1 VCQRSGARRAI
12 VICMLQRLVT
22 IIVMAWSLSLIAFA
36 ATGPSISSL
45 SPTSGTPGTTIAIT
59 GTGFGA
65 TQGAST
71 VKFQTAVATPISWSN
86 SSITVAVPIGATTGL
101 VAIRVGGTTAW
112 AWFSVTAGPVISSL
126 SPASAAVGSSI
137 TITGVNFGST
147 QGSSIVTFNGVTVT
161 PASWNVGSIL
171 VPVPAGTTSGPV
183 VVQVN
188 GVSSNGAQFT
198 VAQNLQIT
206 TLSPV
211 SGAVGTVITIAGNG
225 FGATQGA
232 STVKFQTAV
241 ATPIS
246 WSDSSITV
254 AVPIGAAT
262 GMVTVTVGSAS
273 TSASFSIVP
282 SPTISSLS
290 PASATVGS
298 LVTIT
303 GSNFG
308 SIQGSSTVT
317 FNGVTASPTSWNS
330 GSIMV
335 PVPSGATSGL
345 VLVKVNGV
353 SSNASQFTVAQN
365 LQISSL
371 SPASGA
377 VGTVI
382 TIAGNGFGSTQGS
395 STVKFNSTVAAP
407 ISWSDSSIAVA
418 VPIGAATGVVTVI
431 VGGTSTSASFSIVPS
446 PTISSLSPASAAVG
460 SPITITGS
468 NFGSNQGSSTV
479 TFNGVA
485 ASPTS
490 WNSGSIVVPVPGGA
504 ASGPVVVNV
513 NGVPSN
519 GAQFSVPRNLQ
530 ITGLSQTAGA
540 IGAVITISGSSFGA
554 AQGASIVKFGGTVAT
569 PVTWSDSSISAPVP
583 MGATTGLI
591 AVTVG
596 GSSAWAW
603 FSIVPGPIISNLSP
617 ALAAIGS
624 PVTITGANFGSTQG
638 SSMVSFN
645 GVTGVPTSWTSSS
658 IVVPVPAGATTG
670 LVTITVAGAPS
681 AGALLVAV
689 SAGGPYAYSAAA
701 GDFDNNRNTD
711 LAIVNR
717 CLSSS
722 DCTTGSVDVF
732 LGNGNGNGTFKPAVT
747 YPTGG
752 IESVAASVGDFNGDG
767 AQDLAVVN
775 NCATGVCASGE
786 VSVLLGHGNGTFQPP
801 LSFPSGGYQSIGI
814 ATGDFNGD
822 RILDVAIANNCA
834 DSSCASGGTV
844 TVLMGK
850 GDGTFKPAASYG
862 SGGQG
867 AFSVVVG
874 DFNRDGLLDLAV
886 ANDCASSGCSSGGSV
901 GILLG
906 NRDGTFKPAVAY
918 ASGGQ
923 GAYSL
928 VVADFNNDGI
938 ADLAV
943 VNNCANNT
951 CASGGAVGVLLGN
964 GDGTF
969 QPAIVS
975 PSGGIYSYSL
985 AVGDFNL
992 DGYADLAVTNE
1003 YGNGGGSN
1011 GGSVSVLLGNGDGTF
1026 QSPLSNDSRGTN
1038 PFSVVAANFNTYG
1051 SIDLAVANSCLPA
1064 LNCAE
1069 GVVTV
1074 LAGNGD
1080 GTFGQLAGY
1089 TASTATG
1096 QSSGVA
1102 PPHHQVSL
1110 SWDASASVNGY
1121 NVYRSTQLGGPFTK
1135 INPVLDVNTNFAD
1148 LSVAAGQTYYY
1159 VTTAVRSGLESGY
1172 SNEVQAS
1179 VPSP

>member
-1 VCQRSGARRAI
+1 
-12 VICMLQRLVT
+12 VIRMLKRLVT
-22 IIVMAWSLSLIAFA
+22 IIVIAWSLSLLVVA

-45 SPTSGTPGTTIAIT
+45 SPTSGTPGTLITIT

-71 VKFQTAVATPISWSN
+71 VKFQGAVATPISWSD
-86 SSITVAVPIGATTGL
+86 SSITVAVPVVGASTGL
-101 VAIRVGGTTAW
+101 VAVRVGSTTTW
-112 AWFSVTAGPVISSL
+112 ASFSVVAGPLISSL

-147 QGSSIVTFNGVTVT
+147 QGSGIVTFNGVTVAPT
-161 PASWNVGSIL
+161 SWTAGSIL
-171 VPVPAGTTSGPV
+171 VPVPAGATSGPV
-183 VVQVN
+183 VVKVN

-206 TLSPV
+206 SLSPA
-211 SGAVGTVITIAGNG
+211 SGPVGAVITITGNG
-225 FGATQGA
+225 FGATQ
-232 STVKFQTAV
+232 SSSSVKFNSRV
-241 ATPIS
+241 ATPIT

-262 GMVTVTVGSAS
+262 GVVAVTVGGSS
-273 TSASFSIVP
+273 TSASFSIV
-282 SPTISSLS
+282 LS
-290 PASATVGS
+290 P
-298 LVTIT
+298 I
-303 GSNFG
+303 
-308 SIQGSSTVT
+308 I
-317 FNGVTASPTSWNS
+317 S
-330 GSIMV
+330 G
-335 PVPSGATSGL
+335 
-345 VLVKVNGV
+345 
-353 SSNASQFTVAQN
+353 
-365 LQISSL
+365 L
-371 SPASGA
+371 SPASG
-377 VGTVI
+377 TV
-382 TIAGNGFGSTQGS
+382 GS
-395 STVKFNSTVAAP
+395 S
-407 ISWSDSSIAVA
+407 
-418 VPIGAATGVVTVI
+418 
-431 VGGTSTSASFSIVPS
+431 
-446 PTISSLSPASAAVG
+446 
-460 SPITITGS
+460 ITITGS
-468 NFGSNQGSSTV
+468 NFGSAQVSSTV

-490 WNSGSIVVPVPGGA
+490 WNSGSIIVSVPSGA
-504 ASGPVVVNV
+504 TSGPVVVNV
-513 NGVPSN
+513 NGVSSN
-519 GAQFSVPRNLQ
+519 GAQFIVPRNLQ

-540 IGAVITISGSSFGA
+540 VGAVITISGSSFGA
-554 AQGASIVKFGGTVAT
+554 TQGASIVKFGSTVAT
-569 PVTWSDSSISAPVP
+569 PVSWSDSSISAPVP

-596 GSSAWAW
+596 RSSAWAW

-624 PVTITGANFGSTQG
+624 SVTITGANFGSTQG
-638 SSMVSFN
+638 SSTVSFN
-645 GVTGVPTSWTSSS
+645 GVSGLPTSWTSSS
-658 IVVPVPAGATTG
+658 IVVSVPPGATTG
-670 LVTITVAGAPS
+670 LVTTNVAGAQS

-689 SAGGPYAYSAAA
+689 SAGGPYAYSLAA
-701 GDFDNNRNTD
+701 GDFDNSRNPD

-717 CLSSS
+717 CLSTS
-722 DCTTGSVDVF
+722 DCTSGSVDVF
-732 LGNGNGNGTFKPAVT
+732 LGNGNGTFKPAVT

-801 LSFPSGGYQSIGI
+801 LSFPSGGYQSLGI

-822 RILDVAIANNCA
+822 RILDMAIANNCA

-850 GDGTFKPAASYG
+850 GDGTFKPAVSYA

-867 AFSVVVG
+867 ASSVVVG
-874 DFNRDGLLDLAV
+874 DFNRDGLLDIVV
-886 ANDCASSGCSSGGSV
+886 ANDCASGGCSSGGSV

-906 NRDGTFKPAVAY
+906 NRDGTFKPAVTY

-943 VNNCANNT
+943 VNDCADSA
-951 CASGGAVGVLLGN
+951 CATGGSVGVLLGN

-969 QPAIVS
+969 QPPIVS
-975 PSGGIYSYSL
+975 PSGGIYAYSL
-985 AVGDFNL
+985 AVGDFNS
-992 DGYADLAVTNE
+992 DGHADLAVTNE
-1003 YGNGGGSN
+1003 YDNGGGSN

-1038 PFSVVAANFNTYG
+1038 PFSVVAANFNTNG

-1069 GVVTV
+1069 GVITV

-1089 TASTATG
+1089 TALTATG
-1096 QSSGVA
+1096 QSSGLA

-1110 SWDASASVNGY
+1110 SWDASPSVNGY
-1121 NVYRSTQLGGPFTK
+1121 NIYRSTQLGGPFTK
-1135 INPVLDVNTNFAD
+1135 INPVMDVNTNFAD
-1148 LSVAAGQTYYY
+1148 LSIAAGQTYYY
-1159 VTTAVRSGLESGY
+1159 VITAVRSGLESGY

>member
-1 VCQRSGARRAI
+1 
-12 VICMLQRLVT
+12 M
-22 IIVMAWSLSLIAFA
+22 
-36 ATGPSISSL
+36 
-45 SPTSGTPGTTIAIT
+45 
-59 GTGFGA
+59 
-65 TQGAST
+65 
-71 VKFQTAVATPISWSN
+71 
-86 SSITVAVPIGATTGL
+86 
-101 VAIRVGGTTAW
+101 
-112 AWFSVTAGPVISSL
+112 
-126 SPASAAVGSSI
+126 
-137 TITGVNFGST
+137 
-147 QGSSIVTFNGVTVT
+147 
-161 PASWNVGSIL
+161 
-171 VPVPAGTTSGPV
+171 VPVPSGTTSGLV
-183 VVQVN
+183 LVRVN

-206 TLSPV
+206 TLSPA
-211 SGAVGTVITIAGNG
+211 SGAVGTVITITGNG
-225 FGATQGA
+225 FGATQN
-232 STVKFQTAV
+232 SSSVKFNSRV

-254 AVPIGAAT
+254 AVPIGAAS
-262 GMVTVTVGSAS
+262 GVVGVTVGGAS
-273 TSASFSIVP
+273 TWASFSIVP
-282 SPTISSLS
+282 SPIISSLS
-290 PASATVGS
+290 PALAAVGIS
-298 LVTIT
+298 VTIT

-308 SIQGSSTVT
+308 SS
-317 FNGVTASPTSWNS
+317 
-330 GSIMV
+330 
-335 PVPSGATSGL
+335 
-345 VLVKVNGV
+345 
-353 SSNASQFTVAQN
+353 
-365 LQISSL
+365 
-371 SPASGA
+371 
-377 VGTVI
+377 
-382 TIAGNGFGSTQGS
+382 
-395 STVKFNSTVAAP
+395 
-407 ISWSDSSIAVA
+407 
-418 VPIGAATGVVTVI
+418 
-431 VGGTSTSASFSIVPS
+431 
-446 PTISSLSPASAAVG
+446 
-460 SPITITGS
+460 
-468 NFGSNQGSSTV
+468 QGSSTV

-490 WNSGSIVVPVPGGA
+490 WNSGSIVVPVPSGA
-504 ASGPVVVNV
+504 TSGPVLVNV
-513 NGVPSN
+513 NAVSGN
-519 GAQFSVPRNLQ
+519 GAQFTVPRILQ

-540 IGAVITISGSSFGA
+540 VGAVITISGSSFGA
-554 AQGASIVKFGGTVAT
+554 TQGASIVKFSGTVGT
-569 PVTWSDSSISAPVP
+569 PVTWSDSSISVPVP
-583 MGATTGLI
+583 VGATTGLV

-596 GSSAWAW
+596 GSSTWDW
-603 FSIVPGPIISNLSP
+603 FSIVPGPIINNLSP

-624 PVTITGANFGSTQG
+624 SVTIAGANFGSTQG
-638 SSMVSFN
+638 SSTVTFN
-645 GVTGVPTSWTSSS
+645 GVTGVPTSWSSSS
-658 IVVPVPAGATTG
+658 IVVPVPPGATTG
-670 LVTITVAGAPS
+670 LVTTTVAGAQS

-689 SAGGPYAYSAAA
+689 SAGGPYAYSVAA
-701 GDFDNNRNTD
+701 GDFDNNRNPD
-711 LAIVNR
+711 LAIINR
-717 CLSSS
+717 CLSAS
-722 DCTTGSVDVF
+722 DCTSGSVDV
-732 LGNGNGNGTFKPAVT
+732 LLGNGNGTFKSAVT

-775 NCATGVCASGE
+775 NCATGTCASGE
-786 VSVLLGHGNGTFQPP
+786 VSVLLGQGNGTFQPA
-801 LSFPSGGYQSIGI
+801 LSFPSGGYQSLGI

-822 RILDVAIANNCA
+822 RILDMAIANNCA

-850 GDGTFKPAASYG
+850 GDGTFKPAVSYP

-874 DFNRDGLLDLAV
+874 DFNGDGLLDLAV
-886 ANDCASSGCSSGGSV
+886 ANDCASSGCSGGGSV

-906 NRDGTFKPAVAY
+906 NRDGTFKPAITY

-943 VNNCANNT
+943 VNDCANSA
-951 CASGGAVGVLLGN
+951 CANGGSVGVLLGN

-969 QPAIVS
+969 KPPIVS
-975 PSGGIYSYSL
+975 PSGGIYAYSL

-992 DGYADLAVTNE
+992 DGHADLAVTNE

-1011 GGSVSVLLGNGDGTF
+1011 GGTVSVLLGSGDGTF
-1026 QSPLSNDSRGTN
+1026 QAPLSNDSRGTN

-1051 SIDLAVANSCLPA
+1051 SIDLAVANSCLPGP
-1064 LNCAE
+1064 NCAE
-1069 GVVTV
+1069 GVITV

-1096 QSSGVA
+1096 QSSGLA

-1110 SWDASASVNGY
+1110 SWDASPSVNGY
-1121 NVYRSTQLGGPFTK
+1121 NIYRSTQLGGPFTK